1 MWRICSWWMP
11 WTAASPAM
19 CSAGGNLWLKREGI
33 WEVPMTG
40 GLKFTNTMKLSYLS
54 GPGDFRLKAPAS
66 QGETLVIYSKYDGP
80 FNKAFYE
87 TLPVED
93 GYICIR
99 QDPNLAMA
107 CVCNRH
113 GLNQRTVVPI
123 RNFGITEGAIATTV
137 SHDCHKPDHDIP
149 GPGGCMDC
157 GGDLKEKRRGHS
169 CGSQWKGAGKPGPSG
184 CRG

>member
-1 MWRICSWWMP
+1 
-11 WTAASPAM
+11 
-19 CSAGGNLWLKREGI
+19 
-33 WEVPMTG
+33 
-40 GLKFTNTMKLSYLS
+40 MKLPYLS
-54 GPGDFRLKAPAS
+54 GPRSFRLKAPAS

-87 TLPVED
+87 ALPVED

-123 RNFGITEGAIATTV
+123 RNFWNHGRSHCHHGI
-137 SHDCHKPDHDIP
+137 PRLP
-149 GPGGCMDC
+149 
-157 GGDLKEKRRGHS
+157 
-169 CGSQWKGAGKPGPSG
+169 
-184 CRG
+184 